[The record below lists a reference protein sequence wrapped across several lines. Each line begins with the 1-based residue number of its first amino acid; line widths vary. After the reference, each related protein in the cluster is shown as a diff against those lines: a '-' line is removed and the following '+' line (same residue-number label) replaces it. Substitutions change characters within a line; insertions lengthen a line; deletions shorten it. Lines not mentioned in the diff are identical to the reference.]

1 MTVIHNEPDSRFECR
16 VDGGL
21 AFAEYHRNGER
32 ITFTHTEVPP
42 EAEGRGVAGE
52 IVAAALAYAR
62 EQQLQVVPQC
72 AYVRSYLERHREWED
87 LVDPEFR

>member
-1 MTVIHNEPDSRFECR
+1 MTISHNESDSRFECP

-21 AFAEYHRNGER
+21 AFAEYHRTGER

-42 EAEGRGVAGE
+42 EAEGKGVAGE

-62 EQQLQVVPQC
+62 EQQLQVVPEC
-72 AYVRSYLERHREWED
+72 AYVKSYLKRHREWED
-87 LVDPEFR
+87 LVDPEFL

>member
-1 MTVIHNEPDSRFECR
+1 MTISHNEPDSRFECH

-42 EAEGRGVAGE
+42 EAEGQGVAGK

-62 EQQLQVVPQC
+62 EQQLQVVPEC
-72 AYVRSYLERHREWED
+72 AYVQSYLQRHREWND
-87 LVDPEFR
+87 VVDPEFR